1 MSDRSL
7 FSCAA
12 QGRGTLLAEQTTIFR
27 NDARSVLTTM
37 TLRTVYFFSLLC
49 AAFALVPAGAHLAE
63 LVNKIKLDVTDYQ
76 TDQQIYRGWEL
87 FGVVVVGAL
96 VSTLALTIALRG
108 HPTAFTPALVACLC
122 IVRHAGGFSSYLG
135 WSSSCSAAPVRD
147 HSSNPK
153 ALGASPDWTRG
164 AGVRLG
170 HRRECACDDDANGDR
185 RRHTEGATTLFGVLF
200 LIAAA

>member
-96 VSTLALTIALRG
+96 VRRSRSRSLCAVIRPHSRRRSSPASASSGTQVVFHRTSVGLHRARPLQFVTTLRTRRPWVHRRIGRVVLASGLVTGVSALAMMTQMAI
-108 HPTAFTPALVACLC
+108 
-122 IVRHAGGFSSYLG
+122 GGATQKG
-135 WSSSCSAAPVRD
+135 QRPCSAFC
-147 HSSNPK
+147 S
-153 ALGASPDWTRG
+153 
-164 AGVRLG
+164 
-170 HRRECACDDDANGDR
+170 
-185 RRHTEGATTLFGVLF
+185 
-200 LIAAA
+200 